1 MRYHVLNFVLGAES
15 REERRKK
22 RKSRWGGDE
31 KEKIFIPGMPT
42 VLPTNLSKEQEEAY
56 LGMLISLIFCRMHF
70 VRYNTSSP

>member
-1 MRYHVLNFVLGAES
+1 MTFYFLFSGAES

-42 VLPTNLSKEQEEAY
+42 VLPTNLTKEQEEAY
-56 LGMLISLIFCRMHF
+56 LGMHIFLSYTYNCRIQMPP
-70 VRYNTSSP
+70 NLKS